1 MTDYSHLDPKTQT
14 WLELPDLERANRML
28 IDRFITHERL
38 QPIMDHID
46 FLRFSPP
53 KSRASGLVVSGL
65 PGSGKTM
72 IARAI
77 ERRYPPIAA
86 EGSKAASLPV
96 LTIEMTGAR
105 EARALYDRILTE
117 LGVPDPKRYVGSD
130 RERMVLKLCRAAN
143 LRLLVVD
150 EIQDIL
156 TSTAR
161 QQRIAL
167 DTIKFLMNQLS
178 LPVLAL
184 GTAQAPDAMQ
194 VDEHLNARF
203 TYRSLPVWKQ
213 DPYLVNFLDA
223 LERVLP
229 LKQPS
234 QLSSLPITTVLLRLS
249 DGVLDPMMRLITY
262 AAAHA
267 VESGTEQITP
277 QLLERA
283 RVEMPTAAV
292 RLARDRANEPAKAA

>member
-1 MTDYSHLDPKTQT
+1 MTDYSHLDPKTQA

-234 QLSSLPITTVLLRLS
+234 QLSSLPITTALLRLS

-292 RLARDRANEPAKAA
+292 RLARERANEPAKAA

>member
-1 MTDYSHLDPKTQT
+1 MTDYSHLDPKTQA

-234 QLSSLPITTVLLRLS
+234 QLSSLPITTALLRLS

-292 RLARDRANEPAKAA
+292 KLARERANEPAKAA

>member
-1 MTDYSHLDPKTQT
+1 MTDYSHLDPKTQA

-178 LPVLAL
+178 MPVLAL

-292 RLARDRANEPAKAA
+292 RLARERANEPAKAA

>member
-1 MTDYSHLDPKTQT
+1 MTDYSHLDPKTQA

-203 TYRSLPVWKQ
+203 TYRSLPIWKQ

-234 QLSSLPITTVLLRLS
+234 QLSSLPITTALLRLS

-292 RLARDRANEPAKAA
+292 RLARERANEPAKAA

>member
-1 MTDYSHLDPKTQT
+1 MTDYSHLDPKTQA

-178 LPVLAL
+178 IPVLVL

-213 DPYLVNFLDA
+213 DAYLVNFLDA

-229 LKQPS
+229 LKQAS
-234 QLSSLPITTVLLRLS
+234 QLSSLPITTTLIRLS
-249 DGVLDPMMRLITY
+249 EGVLDPMMRLITY

-267 VESGTEQITP
+267 VESGAEQITP

-283 RVEMPTAAV
+283 RVEMPTAAA
-292 RLARDRANEPAKAA
+292 RLARERANEPAKAA

>member
-1 MTDYSHLDPKTQT
+1 MTDYSHLDPKTQA

-86 EGSKAASLPV
+86 EGSRAASLPV

-178 LPVLAL
+178 MPVLAL

-213 DPYLVNFLDA
+213 DTYLVNFLDA

-234 QLSSLPITTVLLRLS
+234 QLSSLPITTDHGS
-249 DGVLDPMMRLITY
+249 AAPTSKSATTSSCGVGPGVKRRTVI
-262 AAAHA
+262 
-267 VESGTEQITP
+267 V
-277 QLLERA
+277 
-283 RVEMPTAAV
+283 
-292 RLARDRANEPAKAA
+292 PA

>member
-229 LKQPS
+229 HKQPS

-292 RLARDRANEPAKAA
+292 RLARERANEPAKAA

>member
-1 MTDYSHLDPKTQT
+1 MTDYSHLDPKTQA

-178 LPVLAL
+178 MPVLAL

-213 DPYLVNFLDA
+213 DVYLVNFLDA

-234 QLSSLPITTVLLRLS
+234 QLSSLPITTALLRLS

-292 RLARDRANEPAKAA
+292 RLARERANEPAKAA

>member
-117 LGVPDPKRYVGSD
+117 LGVPDPIRYVGSD

-229 LKQPS
+229 HKQPS

-292 RLARDRANEPAKAA
+292 RLARERANEPAKAA

>member
-1 MTDYSHLDPKTQT
+1 MTEYSHLDPKTQA

-178 LPVLAL
+178 MPVLAL

-213 DPYLVNFLDA
+213 DTYLVNFLDA

-234 QLSSLPITTVLLRLS
+234 QLSSLPITTALLRLS

-292 RLARDRANEPAKAA
+292 RLARERANEPAKAA